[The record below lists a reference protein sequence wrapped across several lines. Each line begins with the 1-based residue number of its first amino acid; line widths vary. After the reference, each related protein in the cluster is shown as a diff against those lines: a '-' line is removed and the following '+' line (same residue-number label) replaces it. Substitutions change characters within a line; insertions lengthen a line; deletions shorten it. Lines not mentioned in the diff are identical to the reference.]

1 MRRILGRWQNM
12 KHWENLSPPR
22 QQLHWQN
29 LSDVTILDIVSRLKA
44 CNFQRKAWSE
54 NYSSPSLTL
63 QSAWQTAVH
72 RVLGASC
79 RYFAGASVDKNDSV
93 LKIWWVCAL
102 IGDCYSNHN
111 GRIKEMDIFFSP
123 AYFVASPSPSCPS
136 DFQGT

>member
-63 QSAWQTAVH
+63 QSAWQRAVH
-72 RVLGASC
+72 RVPGTSC
-79 RYFAGASVDKNDSV
+79 RYFAGASVDKNDC
-93 LKIWWVCAL
+93 LKNMVGLC
-102 IGDCYSNHN
+102 
-111 GRIKEMDIFFSP
+111 
-123 AYFVASPSPSCPS
+123 S
-136 DFQGT
+136 DW